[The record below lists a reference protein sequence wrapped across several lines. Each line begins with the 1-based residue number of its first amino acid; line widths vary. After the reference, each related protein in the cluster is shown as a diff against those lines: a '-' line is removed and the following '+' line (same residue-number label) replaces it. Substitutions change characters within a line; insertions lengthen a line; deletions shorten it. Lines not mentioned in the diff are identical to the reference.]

1 MVLKGL
7 LECAN
12 YQFTPCTCIQFLSA
26 CCQHFFS
33 LSLSNL
39 SPKRGKGEK
48 EIRTHT
54 ASLIFREGDS
64 VKELL
69 DTFPLNRQ

>member
-1 MVLKGL
+1 M
-7 LECAN
+7 
-12 YQFTPCTCIQFLSA
+12 LSA
-26 CCQHFFS
+26 FFS
-33 LSLSNL
+33 SSLSNL

-54 ASLIFREGDS
+54 ASIIFREGDS

-69 DTFPLNRQ
+69 DTFPLKR